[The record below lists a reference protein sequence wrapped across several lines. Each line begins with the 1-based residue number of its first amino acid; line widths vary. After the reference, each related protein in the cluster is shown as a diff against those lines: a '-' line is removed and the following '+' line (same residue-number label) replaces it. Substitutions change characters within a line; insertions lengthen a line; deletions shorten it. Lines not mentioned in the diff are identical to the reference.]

1 MQVVDGRAVCTVSTY
16 EIGKCG
22 TTVRV
27 LVEGPSK
34 RDAADWCG
42 RTDTN
47 KMVVFRHEDQRGYII
62 GDTVD
67 VVIERANAATLFG
80 MLA

>member
-1 MQVVDGRAVCTVSTY
+1 MNRTSKIRRIPIQIVTTAGFVVWRPHLTHTVH
-16 EIGKCG
+16 
-22 TTVRV
+22 
-27 LVEGPSK
+27 
-34 RDAADWCG
+34 DWCG

-47 KMVVFRHEDQRGYII
+47 KMMVFRHEDQRGYII

-80 MLA
+80 RLA